1 MSIVTLL
8 AQTFQYMYAG
18 HICTGETG
26 SFKLKASWNSFA
38 WFLGSGPDRGRSLWN
53 GEIFRPYVPRG
64 AQELARQALD
74 PASQASEPASQA

>member
-38 WFLGSGPDRGRSLWN
+38 WFLVVTHNSIRGYVHPSVGLSIGPSH
-53 GEIFRPYVPRG
+53 IFFDAAKEVAEWQG
-64 AQELARQALD
+64 G
-74 PASQASEPASQA
+74 